1 MKLSKT
7 ASLAA
12 LAMVHLASR
21 RSEGFIQARQVAE
34 YLSIPT
40 DSALKVLQA
49 LSRHNVISS
58 QLGRSGGYRV
68 DAEPREITLRQ
79 IVEAIDGP
87 IEGEIPVRGYDN
99 GLSEAVV
106 ELRKA
111 ANRVAHR
118 VRHELERTTVADL
131 LADDGE
137 QVLATIEGGIA
148 H

>member
-7 ASLAA
+7 SSLAA
-12 LAMVHLASR
+12 LAMVYLASR
-21 RSEGFIQARQVAE
+21 RGEGFIQARQVGE
-34 YLSIPT
+34 YLTIPT

-49 LSRHNVISS
+49 LSRHNVINS
-58 QLGRSGGYRV
+58 QLGRSGGYRLEV
-68 DAEPREITLRQ
+68 EPREVTLRQ

-99 GLSEAVV
+99 GLSDAVV

-118 VRHELERTTVADL
+118 VRGELERTTVADM
-131 LADDGE
+131 LADDGDT
-137 QVLATIEGGIA
+137 VLATIEGGIA